1 MEKPSP
7 RCDRFLKHT
16 AGPARQLKENPLI
29 DEQDPR
35 KAAAIAGHRLAA
47 LPCEFSAPIV
57 TSPKPGSLLATPSV
71 RNITINAMR
80 NRLQRTHRL
89 QFA

>member
-47 LPCEFSAPIV
+47 LPCEFSVLII
-57 TSPKPGSLLATPSV
+57 TSPKPGSRLAAPPV
-71 RNITINAMR
+71 RHITMIAMR
-80 NRLQRTHRL
+80 NRLQRTH
-89 QFA
+89 